1 MDKFSINPCL
11 RTDKKQKRNGT
22 YPVYLRIRIEGKESK
37 IPTGI
42 EVSKEDWNDK
52 KKSPKNSILQGQL
65 QTKIQKIITYINRLE
80 LDEQKIT
87 LELVK
92 DFCSGRKKENP
103 AQMSFFDYYD
113 KFLERKRNMGIKES
127 SIDVYKNSR
136 NVLRKFREGKEILIS
151 DISLSLIE
159 DFDDYLCSDECKNM
173 PSSRGSKHKN
183 LRAVILDIKRHK
195 IDVDNPYD
203 GRFRIPQGKEKEIFL
218 DIDELNAMRGLRGKF
233 SHSSKQYKVLQ
244 MYLFSCYCG
253 LRYSDIIDLK
263 WKHVDLEKQEGYV
276 KGIITKVQVKTQG
289 SVCTPLYTYS
299 RSILLE
305 LSKGKSLLKT
315 DVNVFDNISSS
326 TVNNI
331 LSKLTKIAGIKKHIT
346 FHSARHTFA
355 TLMIQEQQMGIFEL
369 SKCLGHKTLEMTKR
383 YVKYDLAATI
393 NSAKE
398 VDIFG

>member
-22 YPVYLRIRIEGKESK
+22 YPVYLRIRIEGKETK

-92 DFCSGRKKENP
+92 DFCSGRKKENH

-127 SIDVYKNSR
+127 SIDVYKNTR

-195 IDVDNPYD
+195 IDVENPYD
-203 GRFRIPQGKEKEIFL
+203 GRFRIPQGNEKEIFL
-218 DIDELNAMRGLRGKF
+218 DINELNAMRGLRGKF

-305 LSKGKSLLKT
+305 LAKGKSLLKT

-331 LSKLTKIAGIKKHIT
+331 SQV
-346 FHSARHTFA
+346 RP
-355 TLMIQEQQMGIFEL
+355 
-369 SKCLGHKTLEMTKR
+369 R
-383 YVKYDLAATI
+383 
-393 NSAKE
+393 
-398 VDIFG
+398 

>member
-103 AQMSFFDYYD
+103 SQMSFFDYYD

-127 SIDVYKNSR
+127 SIDVYINTR

-203 GRFRIPQGKEKEIFL
+203 GRFRIPQGNEKEIFL
-218 DIDELNAMRGLRGKF
+218 DINELNAMRGLRGKF

-263 WKHVDLEKQEGYV
+263 
-276 KGIITKVQVKTQG
+276 
-289 SVCTPLYTYS
+289 
-299 RSILLE
+299 
-305 LSKGKSLLKT
+305 
-315 DVNVFDNISSS
+315 
-326 TVNNI
+326 
-331 LSKLTKIAGIKKHIT
+331 
-346 FHSARHTFA
+346 
-355 TLMIQEQQMGIFEL
+355 
-369 SKCLGHKTLEMTKR
+369 
-383 YVKYDLAATI
+383 
-393 NSAKE
+393 
-398 VDIFG
+398 